1 MSRFVDLLDCM
12 CIPRTLLLAGFLCGS
27 AITGQAIAAETT
39 SPPPPQQSLDDA
51 WWTGSVVSNSP
62 APLPKG
68 HGYVESYFYDA
79 KSSGVDAWGSQTY
92 MLYGLSDRVT
102 IGVRPL
108 FGYARIDGG
117 GGSTHV
123 GAGDVS
129 LHAQY
134 ALTTYSREKNRPAVA
149 IAIEESLP
157 TGKYDRLDRASN
169 GFGSGARTTT
179 LGIYAQHYFWMPNGR
194 ILRGRV
200 NFSGSHSD
208 RVHVRDLSVYGTAV
222 GFDGHARPGN
232 SVSFDNAWEYS
243 ITSNWVLATDFYYRH
258 DAATTLRD
266 STTGMRSRSHASDT
280 FAIVPA
286 VEYNWTPRVG
296 VIFGTRYIP
305 AWGHNARSVTPVVA
319 LSIFM

>member
-1 MSRFVDLLDCM
+1 MPRHIEPIRFQRVSRK
-12 CIPRTLLLAGFLCGS
+12 ILLASLIYGAGIAS
-27 AITGQAIAAETT
+27 HAVAAEFPVST
-39 SPPPPQQSLDDA
+39 QQSLDDA

-102 IGVRPL
+102 VGVRPL
-108 FGYARIDGG
+108 FGYTHIDAG

-123 GAGDVS
+123 GTGDLS

-134 ALTTYSREKNRPAVA
+134 ALTTYSREKNRPAIA

-200 NFSGSHSD
+200 NISGSHSD
-208 RVHVRDLSVYGTAV
+208 RVHVRDLSVYGTSV
-222 GFDGHARPGN
+222 GFDGHAHPGN

-243 ITSNWVLATDFYYRH
+243 ITRNWVLATDFYYDH

-266 STTGMRSRSHASDT
+266 ASGTRTRSHASDT
-280 FAIVPA
+280 FAVVPA
-286 VEYNWTPRVG
+286 VEYNWSPRVG
-296 VIFGTRYIP
+296 AIFGTRYIP
-305 AWGHNARSVTPVVA
+305 AWGHNTRSVTPVVA
-319 LSIFM
+319 ISIFL

>member
-1 MSRFVDLLDCM
+1 MPHFTDRFDCGCFSRA
-12 CIPRTLLLAGFLCGS
+12 LLLAACLCGP
-27 AITGQAIAAETT
+27 AITEDAFASESTL
-39 SPPPPQQSLDDA
+39 PPQQSLDDA

-92 MLYGLSDRVT
+92 MLYGLGDRVT
-102 IGVRPL
+102 VGVRPL
-108 FGYARIDGG
+108 FGYTRIDGD

-123 GAGDVS
+123 GTGDVS

-134 ALTTYSREKNRPAVA
+134 ALTTYSRENNRPAVA
-149 IAIEESLP
+149 VAVEESLP
-157 TGKYDRLDRASN
+157 TGKYDRLDRVSN

-200 NFSGSHSD
+200 NISGSHSG
-208 RVHVRDLSVYGTAV
+208 RVHVRDLSVYGTPI
-222 GFDGHARPGN
+222 GFDGHASPGN

-243 ITSNWVLATDFYYRH
+243 ITSNWVVATDFYYSH
-258 DAATTLRD
+258 GAATTLRD
-266 STTGMRSRSHASDT
+266 ASGISSKGHASDT

-286 VEYNWTPRVG
+286 VEYNWSPRVG

-305 AWGHNARSVTPVVA
+305 AWGHNTRSLTPVVA